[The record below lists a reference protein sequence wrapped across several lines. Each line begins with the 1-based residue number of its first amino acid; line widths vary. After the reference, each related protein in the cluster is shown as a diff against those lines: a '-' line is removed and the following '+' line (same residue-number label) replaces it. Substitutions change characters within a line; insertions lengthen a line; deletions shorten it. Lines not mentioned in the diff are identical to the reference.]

1 MRPDKPAIV
10 AALRAA
16 LSDELGALE
25 RVAAMSRDEAGS
37 EETKSEGKYDTRAT
51 EASYLARGLA
61 MRIAELRQ
69 IVAWFEVFDAE
80 RPMDPPVAQTG
91 ALLRLEGAPDE
102 LLFLA
107 PVGGG
112 RVSVAGLTVKIISPS
127 SPLGAALAELEAG
140 DAAEVET
147 PRGQVTREIL
157 EIW

>member
-1 MRPDKPAIV
+1 MRPDKAAIV

-61 MRIAELRQ
+61 KRIAELRQ

-80 RPMDPPVAQTG
+80 RPVDPAVAQTG
-91 ALLRLEGAPDE
+91 ALVRLEGAADE

-112 RVSVAGLTVKIISPS
+112 RVSVAGWSVTIISPS

-147 PRGQVTREIL
+147 PRGPVTREIL
-157 EIW
+157 GIW